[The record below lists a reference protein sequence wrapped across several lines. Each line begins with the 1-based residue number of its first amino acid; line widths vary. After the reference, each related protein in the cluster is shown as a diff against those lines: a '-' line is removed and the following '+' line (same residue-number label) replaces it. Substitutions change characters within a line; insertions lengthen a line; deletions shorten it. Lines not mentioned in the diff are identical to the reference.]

1 MKYIVGYIEREFT
14 TKTNIILSPQESIFF
29 KILNIQ
35 ANIEDRYAIGHTITQ
50 NKDSKI
56 SYVVEYVRTIK
67 SFDTIEKAE
76 EYKRELEEKIQNS
89 YIDDLSPFDWIKEL
103 KNDRKHT

>member
-14 TKTNIILSPQESIFF
+14 TKTNIILSPQESIVF

-35 ANIEDRYAIGHTITQ
+35 GDIEDRYAIGHRITQ
-50 NKDSKI
+50 DKDSKI